1 MQFSDR
7 IGQRIKLHDLHV
19 LITVVQA
26 GSMNKAASFLN
37 TTQPAVSKSIKELE
51 RTVGVRLLERN
62 AQGVEPTLYGRAL
75 LNGGTAVFDDLRLAA
90 KNIEALTDLQ
100 AEKGGSGAG
109 SGSGHGSW
117 PASSGSLG
125 RAILGS

>member
-51 RTVGVRLLERN
+51 RTVGIRLLERSS
-62 AQGVEPTLYGRAL
+62 QGVEPTAYGRAL
-75 LNGGTAVFDDLRLAA
+75 LNGGTAMFDDLRLAL
-90 KNIEALTDLQ
+90 KNIESLSDPAAGGVRNRGNPYPAPDLV
-100 AEKGGSGAG
+100 APGDEG
-109 SGSGHGSW
+109 
-117 PASSGSLG
+117 PCPT
-125 RAILGS
+125 